1 MGVIYNIEEFDEF
14 RVYILDDKYTFYHI
28 DLKDTEEYYE
38 GLFNYF
44 FDEDKLLA
52 YAENKSH
59 LKFSPTKKNFVILYK
74 HLFQYIDEYYDEIDI
89 NVIGEEV
96 KKIILDEYE
105 TTEEKENALRI
116 RADKKGKIGEY
127 IFSCILKEYFKFDCI
142 IPKVHMSTSRNMS
155 IYGID
160 ALFYCSNNNM
170 LLFGESKLTNSLKN
184 GVSLIKESLK
194 DYEKSISDEFTLTL
208 SSRVLKNELNKFSE
222 IYGDLCEVSID
233 IKDFISKANITQIGI
248 PIFITHGTEQEI
260 NKIINKL
267 SNIEKKDFL
276 GIKTVYYFIS
286 LPVINKQKFIALFTK
301 KIKER
306 RDEYESESSN

>member
-1 MGVIYNIEEFDEF
+1 MGDIYNIEEFDKF
-14 RVYILDDKYTFYHI
+14 RVYSLDDKYTFYHLN
-28 DLKDTEEYYE
+28 LKDTEEYYTE
-38 GLFNYF
+38 LFDYF
-44 FDEDKLLA
+44 FDEDKLLV

-59 LKFSPTKKNFVILYK
+59 LKFEPTEKNYILLYK
-74 HLFQYIDEYYDEIDI
+74 HLSQYIDEYYDDID
-89 NVIGEEV
+89 VEVLDEEV
-96 KKIILDEYE
+96 KKIISDEYE
-105 TTEEKENALRI
+105 TTEEKENAVKI

-127 IFSCILKEYFKFDCI
+127 IFNCILKEYFKFDCI

-160 ALFYCSNNNM
+160 ALFYCSDKNL

-194 DYEKSISDEFTLTL
+194 NYEKSISDEFTLTL
-208 SSRVLKNELNKFSE
+208 SNRVLKGELNKFSE
-222 IYGDLCEVSID
+222 IYGDTCEMSLN

-260 NKIINKL
+260 NKIIEKL
-267 SNIEKKDFL
+267 SNIEEKDFL
-276 GIKTVYYFIS
+276 GVKTVYYFIS
-286 LPVINKQKFIALFTK
+286 LPIINKQKFTALFTK

-306 RDEYESESSN
+306 RDKYESKSSI